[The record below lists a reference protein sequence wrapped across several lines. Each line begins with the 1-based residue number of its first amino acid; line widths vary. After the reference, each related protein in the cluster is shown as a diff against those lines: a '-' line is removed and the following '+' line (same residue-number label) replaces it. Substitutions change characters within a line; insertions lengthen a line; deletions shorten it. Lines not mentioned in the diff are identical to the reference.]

1 MRVRAAL
8 GVLVCVASVAA
19 GAAVGP
25 GTIVDRIAAS
35 VDELAIPESEL
46 SRAVALSAMP
56 REAAETDDAY
66 RSRVLQALIDEKL
79 EYEDA
84 RRFGLP
90 PPDAAEVEDAMKK
103 LKERLRVEGKD
114 PDREFAAAGLT
125 AVDVRSSLERQLVIR
140 RYLQERFRPI
150 AFADE
155 DRAKEEYET
164 HYVPETRAAG
174 NPVEPFEQVIDLMRQ
189 RSQQRAFQEEVEK
202 WLKDLRQ
209 KARIVIYDRTPA
221 WPAGTPR
228 PIGAPRPTVTPKP
241 LA

>member
-1 MRVRAAL
+1 MRVKAAL
-8 GVLVCVASVAA
+8 GFLVCLASVTW
-19 GAAVGP
+19 GAVAGP
-25 GTIVDRIAAS
+25 GAIIDRIAAS
-35 VDELAIPESEL
+35 VDELAIQESEL
-46 SRAVALSAMP
+46 SRAIALSAMP
-56 REAAETDDAY
+56 REAAETDAAY
-66 RSRVLQALIDEKL
+66 RTRVLQVLIDEKL

-103 LKERLRVEGKD
+103 LKERLRGEGKD
-114 PDREFAAAGLT
+114 PDKEFASAGLT
-125 AVDVRSSLERQLVIR
+125 AVEVRSSLERQLVIR

-155 DRAKEEYET
+155 ERAKEEYEK

-174 NPVEPFEQVIDLMRQ
+174 GPVEPFEQVVDLMRQ

-202 WLKDLRQ
+202 WLKELRQ

-221 WPAGTPR
+221 WPSGTPR
-228 PIGAPRPTVTPKP
+228 PIGTPRPTVTPKP
-241 LA
+241 G